1 MIRPGCL
8 TGIAACLL
16 LSACASERMVLLPS
30 PDGRPSAVVVR
41 DRFDERVLDKPYAAV
56 VRRGGENL
64 GYESSAEEVRER
76 FSAALAA
83 QPERPVSYILYFE
96 PGSEM
101 LTPVSKVEFDKVRKE
116 IAERAAS
123 EVTVIGHTDR
133 VGSQQSNDE
142 LSKKRADGIRELL
155 IQTGVRAEKLE
166 AVGRGER
173 DPLLATEDEVDEPK
187 NRRVEINLR

>member
-76 FSAALAA
+76 FSVALAA

-173 DPLLATEDEVDEPK
+173 DPLLATEDDVDEPK